1 VPPDRVPRDRTT
13 PGTALAAARHRTA
26 VAALDLPVPAER
38 VWDVVADVRNHDRWI
53 PLTRVDAA
61 PALGVGD
68 TFVAVTGP
76 GAARG
81 GGGLRDTM
89 TVTRSD
95 PPTATTAGVGVYRK
109 TGPVLL
115 GEATVHVR
123 PTGPTSCALIWTED
137 VHLRGLPRALTAPL
151 LRPFTAAM
159 LHRALRAVRAE
170 LARP

>member
-1 VPPDRVPRDRTT
+1 MVGAADT
-13 PGTALAAARHRTA
+13 PFHSPAGRPAPHRAALASI
-26 VAALDLPVPAER
+26 DLLAPAGA
-38 VWDVVADVRNHDRWI
+38 VWDLVADVRNHQRWI

-76 GAARG
+76 RATRG

-89 TVTRSD
+89 TVVRSD
-95 PPTATTAGVGVYRK
+95 PPTATAPGVGVYRK

-123 PTGPTSCALIWTED
+123 PTGPASCTLIWTEA

-151 LRPFTAAM
+151 LRPVTTVM
-159 LHRALRAVRAE
+159 LRRALRAVGAE
-170 LARP
+170 LT